1 MLLSW
6 FVGCLIIILKLV
18 YLMCSYGSHSHIR
31 STTKNPSF
39 ENPGISP
46 SLMKGLGRKLADTC
60 LLLSNHQQWR
70 IPPLSHVIN
79 SQLLH
84 ILSNLLSSPSP
95 VITSLRDGIIQECRQ
110 WLKRFQL
117 FTINICTFVLLCPDI
132 APLCLEISSSDMK
145 PGKLM
150 KKHII
155 PWWLCVII

>member
-1 MLLSW
+1 MLISW
-6 FVGCLIIILKLV
+6 FVGCLILILKLV

-31 STTKNPSF
+31 SAAKNPSF

-110 WLKRFQL
+110 WFEKIPIVRHKHLHICPFVSSYSSIVVSRNQLKWYETRQV
-117 FTINICTFVLLCPDI
+117 NEK
-132 APLCLEISSSDMK
+132 AY
-145 PGKLM
+145 
-150 KKHII
+150 
-155 PWWLCVII
+155 